1 MGLLK
6 MGISIALGFFLLSYI
21 ENNEKTIKELP
32 VVGDQLH
39 NKLKENRES
48 VLIILMGLINLL
60 L

>member
-1 MGLLK
+1 